1 MTTKETYDLIKAG
14 KYKQVDLMN
23 KIQYWE
29 SKLNEAQYYIKR
41 YKKEL
46 KKEIEKNDQGFNV

>member
-1 MTTKETYDLIKAG
+1 MGGSRLTTKEVYELIQAG
-14 KYKQVDLMN
+14 KYRQVDLMN

-29 SKLNEAQYYIKR
+29 SKKNEAQYYIKR

-46 KKEIEKNDQGFNV
+46 KKQIQKDG